1 MYFLDEVILPPGEK
15 IRRIRSYL
23 GLKQY
28 EITGGKVTRNLIS
41 YIENGKT
48 KLVRDTAAIIVE
60 AMNEWSEKKKIPL
73 SIDVEYLMRDEAAQ
87 AYILLEKCLSN
98 LKKYIDTENEE
109 FQDELNKAK
118 DIFKNWDI
126 ADKKSEI
133 YEIAGTYYYKKQQF
147 NESHINYLK
156 SLEGYI
162 RISNHLKTSELYLN
176 LGRCAN
182 WLKNYQESINLNNYA
197 LAILENENLN
207 NKSIKKRIFFNN
219 ALAYKKLELF
229 DEALSS
235 LEELE
240 DRMREDLTES
250 QYCDI
255 LLLKANCY
263 LQKQNYAIAER
274 TFEQTVEI
282 TKKNGNQELL
292 ALTYMN
298 LSELYLKTN
307 EEEKSI
313 EYINNSLKIRLNTN
327 YEYLEDIYIE
337 VGKRYGDIKRYDLSE
352 KYLLKALE
360 ETNIKGKRHLHIDVY
375 KGLLE
380 SYIYDKKDN
389 RIDELIKN
397 VKKIIDNKDCRA
409 NEAKDVFFKSA
420 HYYID
425 KDIEKS
431 KELLTFGLSIES
443 SK

>member
-60 AMNEWSEKKKIPL
+60 SMNELAEKKKIPL
-73 SIDVEYLMRDEAAQ
+73 NIDVEYLMRDETAQ
-87 AYILLEKCLSN
+87 AKLLLERYLNN
-98 LKKYIDTENEE
+98 LKKYIKAENEE
-109 FQDELNKAK
+109 FENELNKAK
-118 DIFKNWDI
+118 NIFRNWDI
-126 ADKKSEI
+126 TDKKAEI
-133 YEIAGTYYYKKQQF
+133 YELAGDYYYEKQQF
-147 NESHINYLK
+147 SESHINYLK
-156 SLEGYI
+156 SLECYI
-162 RISNHLKTSELYLN
+162 RSSNHLKTAELYMK

-197 LAILENENLN
+197 LAILENGDSSKEY
-207 NKSIKKRIFFNN
+207 IGKRVLFNN
-219 ALAYKKLELF
+219 ALSYKKLGLF

-240 DRMREDLTES
+240 SEMGDKLTES

-255 LLLKANCY
+255 LLLKGNCY
-263 LQKQNYAIAER
+263 FQKQNYSIAKKI
-274 TFEQTVEI
+274 FEQIVDI
-282 TKKNGNQELL
+282 TKNNGNQEFL

-313 EYINNSLKIRLNTN
+313 EYINDSLKIRINTN
-327 YEYLEDIYIE
+327 YEYLEEIYIE
-337 VGKRYGDIKRYDLSE
+337 LGKRYRDIKKYDLSE
-352 KYLLKALE
+352 KYLMKALK
-360 ETNIKGKRHLHIDVY
+360 ETNIKEKRHFQIDIY
-375 KGLLE
+375 EELLY
-380 SYIYDKKDN
+380 SYIYWKKDS

-397 VKKIIDNKDCRA
+397 VKKIFDNKDCRG
-409 NEAKDVFFKSA
+409 NEAKNVFFKAA
-420 HYYID
+420 HYYIE

-431 KELLTFGLSIES
+431 KELLEFGLNIES
-443 SK
+443 S

>member
-48 KLVRDTAAIIVE
+48 KLVKDTATIIVE
-60 AMNEWSEKKKIPL
+60 SMNESAEKKKIPL
-73 SIDVEYLMRDEAAQ
+73 NIDVEYLMRDEIVQ
-87 AYILLEKCLSN
+87 ANILLKRYLNN
-98 LKKYIDTENEE
+98 LKKYIDKENEE
-109 FQDELNKAK
+109 FENELNKAK
-118 DIFKNWDI
+118 EIFRNWDI
-126 ADKKSEI
+126 ADKKAEI
-133 YEIAGTYYYKKQQF
+133 YELVGDYYYKRQQF

-162 RISNHLKTSELYLN
+162 RISNQLKTAELYLK
-176 LGRCAN
+176 LGRCAS

-197 LAILENENLN
+197 LAILENE
-207 NKSIKKRIFFNN
+207 KSGDNYIGKRVLFNN

-240 DRMREDLTES
+240 NEMGDDLTES

-255 LLLKANCY
+255 LLLKGNCY
-263 LQKQNYAIAER
+263 LQEKKYSITKKIFEQIAEIA
-274 TFEQTVEI
+274 E
-282 TKKNGNQELL
+282 KNGNQEFL
-292 ALTYMN
+292 ALAFMN
-298 LSELYLKTN
+298 LSDLYLKIN

-313 EYINNSLKIRLNTN
+313 EYINKSLKIRLNMN
-327 YEYLEDIYIE
+327 YQYLEDIYIE
-337 VGKRYGDIKRYDLSE
+337 LGKRYGNIKKYDLSE

-360 ETNIKGKRHLHIDVY
+360 EANVKGKRHLQIDVY
-375 KGLLE
+375 KELLK
-380 SYIYDKKDN
+380 SYIHGKKDSS
-389 RIDELIKN
+389 IDELIEN
-397 VKKIIDNKDCRA
+397 VKEIIRNKDCKV
-409 NEAKDVFFKSA
+409 NEAKDIYFKAA

-425 KDIEKS
+425 RNIEKS
-431 KELLTFGLSIES
+431 KELLSLGLNIES
-443 SK
+443 S